1 MCPSLVRRADPTM
14 VARGRGGT
22 DILVVGFQD
31 ARKLRPGEILSGKS
45 RKAQE
50 LRAAGQRK
58 PSDSRR

>member
-1 MCPSLVRRADPTM
+1 M

-50 LRAAGQRK
+50 LRAAGQRIELLIEPDFIQQIK
-58 PSDSRR
+58 P